1 MENYQQ
7 NISAKTRLLNI
18 FRSPFVFSPMDALLL
33 NLRKVLPYAL
43 YHKLIPPEYLY
54 SPGRAR
60 EVVRRGLRLRLDPSH
75 VVDHFLYWDLKEKSI
90 EQAVAEA
97 RMAHVILDVGANI
110 GAVSLQFAKANPSA
124 RILSFEPHPLT
135 FKRAQYNI
143 GLNKVENIE
152 LLPFGLGEKK
162 DTVRL
167 YEVNSNN
174 PGMNRIIPGDQSAPF
189 QEIQIEELD
198 ALLEARG
205 INSVDFIKLDV
216 EGYEHSVLKGG
227 KGLLQRCH
235 PVLFIELDDTNLRTH
250 QSSARMLMDFLQACG
265 YKQFLRADTLSVLRP
280 DEDHSGCHFDIL
292 VKP

>member
-60 EVVRRGLRLRLDPSH
+60 EVVRRGLRLCLDPSH

-90 EQAVAEA
+90 ERAVEEA
-97 RMAHVILDVGANI
+97 RKAHVILDIGANI
-110 GAVSLQFAKANPSA
+110 GAVSLQFAKAHPGA
-124 RILSFEPHPLT
+124 RILSFEPHPLS
-135 FKRAQYNI
+135 FKRARQNI

-152 LLPFGLGEKK
+152 LLPLGLGEKK

-174 PGMNRIIPGDQSAPF
+174 PGMNRIIPGEQSAPF

-227 KGLLQRCH
+227 SALLQHCH
-235 PVLFIELDDTNLRTH
+235 PVLFIELDDNNLRIH
-250 QSSARMLMDFLQACG
+250 QSSARMLLEFLQTCG
-265 YKQFLRADTLSVLRP
+265 YKQFFRADTLSVLLP
-280 DEDHSGCHFDIL
+280 EEDLAGCHLDIL

>member
-1 MENYQQ
+1 MEDYQHHLKV
-7 NISAKTRLLNI
+7 KTRLLNVLRRPFTFFPLDTI
-18 FRSPFVFSPMDALLL
+18 LFHFRTLFPA
-33 NLRKVLPYAL
+33 AL
-43 YHKLIPPEYLY
+43 YRKLVPPEYLY

-60 EVVRRGLRLRLDPSH
+60 EVFRRGLRLRLDPSH

-97 RMAHVILDVGANI
+97 RMAHVILDIGANI